1 MRDKI
6 LIVDG
11 VENEL
16 NTLAEILQDEAK
28 IITAADGEEALT
40 LIEQNLNELEAVLL
54 KLMIPKV
61 DGTKVLETMNEK
73 AWLEQVPVLIIDRPG
88 SMVMENKCYDL
99 GAADFI
105 QKPFT
110 PKYVKQR
117 VTSTTQSF
125 MKLEEVQAKLD
136 QQTRLM
142 RKQYQLMQKQTE
154 DLHESKKKIIE
165 ALATVVEYRNM
176 DNAEHVKNVEMI
188 THILAEEMMNTF
200 PESGL
205 TGKQVEL
212 ISTASALHDIGKITI
227 SDTILMKP
235 GKMTDDEYE
244 YMESHTT
251 KGCEILEQIQGA
263 WDEEYAQTCAEIC
276 RSHHERYD
284 GSGYPDGL
292 VGDEIPLS
300 AQLVSV
306 AEVYDA
312 LVNER
317 VYKKA
322 YTKEHAYN
330 MILAGECGMF
340 NPKIMECFRKTREK
354 VEALIPDGL
363 SEDKGSKDEE

>member
-11 VENEL
+11 VEAERSS
-16 NTLAEILQDEAK
+16 LAEILHDEGE
-28 IITAADGEEALT
+28 IIEAADGEEALT
-40 LIEQNLNELEAVLL
+40 IIEQKLNELEVVLL

-61 DGTKVLETMNEK
+61 DGLKVLETMNEK
-73 AWLEQVPVLIIDRPG
+73 GWMEHVPVLIIDRPG
-88 SMVMENKCYDL
+88 SAVMENKCFDL
-99 GAADFI
+99 GASDFI

-110 PKYVKQR
+110 EKHVQHR
-117 VTSTTQSF
+117 VWSTTQSF
-125 MKLEEVQAKLD
+125 MHLEEVQDKLD
-136 QQTRLM
+136 SQTKLM
-142 RKQYQLMQKQTE
+142 RRQYQLLQKQTE
-154 DLHESKKKIIE
+154 ELHESKKTIIE
-165 ALATVVEYRNM
+165 VLATVVEYRSM
-176 DNAEHVKNVEMI
+176 DSGNHVKTVEEI
-188 THILAEEMMNTF
+188 TRILAEEMMNTF
-200 PESGL
+200 PECGL
-205 TGKQVEL
+205 TDKQVEL
-212 ISTASALHDIGKITI
+212 IATASALHDIGKITI
-227 SDTILMKP
+227 SDTILLKP
-235 GKMTDDEYE
+235 GKMTKDEYE

-251 KGCEILEQIQGA
+251 KGCEILAQIQGA
-263 WDEEYAQTCAEIC
+263 WDKEYADACYEIC

-322 YTKEHAYN
+322 YSKDHAYN

-340 NPKIMECFRKTREK
+340 NPKIMECFRKNKEK
-354 VEALIPDGL
+354 IEALVPGGQTTDDGQ
-363 SEDKGSKDEE
+363 SDD

>member
-1 MRDKI
+1 
-6 LIVDG
+6 
-11 VENEL
+11 
-16 NTLAEILQDEAK
+16 
-28 IITAADGEEALT
+28 
-40 LIEQNLNELEAVLL
+40 
-54 KLMIPKV
+54 
-61 DGTKVLETMNEK
+61 
-73 AWLEQVPVLIIDRPG
+73 
-88 SMVMENKCYDL
+88 MENKCYDL
-99 GAADFI
+99 GASDFI

-110 PKYVKQR
+110 PQYVLHR
-117 VTSTTQSF
+117 IWSTTQSF
-125 MKLEEVQAKLD
+125 MQLEEVQGRLD
-136 QQTRLM
+136 QQTKLM
-142 RKQYQLMQKQTE
+142 RRQYQLLQKQTE
-154 DLHESKKKIIE
+154 DLNQSKKNIIDV
-165 ALATVVEYRNM
+165 LATVVEYRNL
-176 DNAEHVKNVEMI
+176 DNGAHVKNVETI
-188 THILAEEMMNTF
+188 TRILAEEMMNTF
-200 PESGL
+200 PESGI

-212 ISTASALHDIGKITI
+212 IATASALHDIGKITI

-251 KGCEILEQIQGA
+251 KGCEILDQIQGA
-263 WDEEYAQTCAEIC
+263 WDEEYAQACAEIC

-322 YTKEHAYN
+322 YTKDHAYN
-330 MILAGECGMF
+330 MIVSGECGMF

-354 VEALIPDGL
+354 IEALFTENTD
-363 SEDKGSKDEE
+363 EDKGSIDKN